1 MSPSRDASA
10 AGPPPCQRPPQP
22 SPPESARLKART
34 GYPPLR
40 TGGPTLRR
48 NNVIRTSPPPVL
60 RPFFAVQEALAL
72 AIWCGTAPMLVSGLH
87 IATEAILERP
97 EHEIMETDDSDH
109 RHLQEHRQR
118 LQG

>member
-1 MSPSRDASA
+1 
-10 AGPPPCQRPPQP
+10 
-22 SPPESARLKART
+22 
-34 GYPPLR
+34 
-40 TGGPTLRR
+40 
-48 NNVIRTSPPPVL
+48 
-60 RPFFAVQEALAL
+60 
-72 AIWCGTAPMLVSGLH
+72 MLVSGLH